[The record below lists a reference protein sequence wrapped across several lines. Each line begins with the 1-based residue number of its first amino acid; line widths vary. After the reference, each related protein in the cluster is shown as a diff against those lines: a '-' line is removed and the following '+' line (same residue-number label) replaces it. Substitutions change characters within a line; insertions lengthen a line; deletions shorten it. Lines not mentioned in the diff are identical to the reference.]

1 MTKRSSVSAIGVSS
15 ISLLAGVMASL
26 GLALAT
32 TALAQTPQP
41 PTPLAPTPLPSAAP
55 PSVTVSE
62 PVSPPPAFVPTAP
75 SARIDLDEV
84 DRRARALMARRGMV
98 GLAVAVIDDGEIVM
112 TRGYGKTAQRLGT
125 PVSETTLFRWASV
138 SKSVAAAAAMSVA
151 EEGHFGLSS
160 PVDAFISTE
169 LPESRRALTLE
180 HLLSHRTGL
189 PRNSYDPVVEDG
201 RSETHVKSRLAGT
214 DTVCEPGRCHAYQN
228 VAFDLSTDMVEAAL
242 GVPYASAVRARL
254 FAPLGMDTAVLS
266 HEGFVTSADWARPH
280 NSRGVGYRAVKRT
293 YFRIPGAAG
302 VSSSI
307 ADLAKWVQANM
318 TGANGTLSESAR
330 EQMREPRTR
339 TLRRQRQL
347 RRKYPF
353 LRNASYGLGWRL
365 YDYEGPRGDLH
376 RVVAHRGAV
385 QGYRASVIFD
395 PATGDGVALMWN
407 NSSSRPHGLAYEV
420 MDQSYG
426 KRKRDW
432 LGLNQAVAKVAGR
445 YKTNPPGS
453 GDTHD

>member
-242 GVPYASAVRARL
+242 GVPYAGLVPPAKGRFFVASNTGFQIKAQATADTNNSGGFTLANVAYDLNMTVASNSSFDGASSATS
-254 FAPLGMDTAVLS
+254 FATGASAQDPCSSDVAGGTTGPVLGTV
-266 HEGFVTSADWARPH
+266 
-280 NSRGVGYRAVKRT
+280 
-293 YFRIPGAAG
+293 
-302 VSSSI
+302 
-307 ADLAKWVQANM
+307 
-318 TGANGTLSESAR
+318 TGANCGVVSAVDALDDLATEAVVYRANRLTAASPGTIAAQSVRFDTTYTFDSDTS
-330 EQMREPRTR
+330 QT
-339 TLRRQRQL
+339 
-347 RRKYPF
+347 
-353 LRNASYGLGWRL
+353 G
-365 YDYEGPRGDLH
+365 
-376 RVVAHRGAV
+376 V
-385 QGYRASVIFD
+385 QGYDLSDGTFD
-395 PATGDGVALMWN
+395 
-407 NSSSRPHGLAYEV
+407 
-420 MDQSYG
+420 YG
-426 KRKRDW
+426 ADVVYTIY
-432 LGLNQAVAKVAGR
+432 A
-445 YKTNPPGS
+445 P
-453 GDTHD
+453 